1 MCACMVYPSHRWKFA
16 LATNIASDDHVC
28 NQLRSTQ
35 SCEQCT
41 CVCVCVCV
49 FVIIATVSTVTVYS
63 NILSSVIAAVLD
75 IKINAQLA
83 TSVHH
88 AAIYRLLYFV

>member
-1 MCACMVYPSHRWKFA
+1 MVYPSHRWKFA

-49 FVIIATVSTVTVYS
+49 CVGNNSHCVYTDS
-63 NILSSVIAAVLD
+63 LFYISLSVIAAVLD

-83 TSVHH
+83 TSVHL
-88 AAIYRLLYFV
+88 AAIDYNRLL